1 MNKHTGKLLI
11 LGGFGIMTLTS
22 LLSALIFFTRILL
35 PNIFVALFGL
45 ANVIAWLAVVLGF
58 GVLFLANRNV
68 LDLCLTIG
76 FAATA
81 FFRFISVGLGSSE
94 LLHVINGMVFTGSGG
109 LASLILT
116 VTFIIWAVKLFKTTP
131 LGSILVIASVIL
143 PFFVTRLIFVIFGL
157 SYFTTAIALIAEI
170 ALISFR
176 PIAAYLDM

>member
-1 MNKHTGKLLI
+1 MNKQTGKLLI

-35 PNIFVALFGL
+35 PNIFGALFGI
-45 ANVIAWLAVVLGF
+45 ANIIAWLAVVLGF

-68 LDLCLTIG
+68 LDLCLAVG

-81 FFRFISVGLGSSE
+81 FLRFISIGLGSSE
-94 LLHVINGMVFTGSGG
+94 LLHVINGMAFAGSSV
-109 LASLILT
+109 LAALILT
-116 VTFIIWAVKLFKTTP
+116 VTFIIWAIKLFKTTP

-143 PFFVTRLIFVIFGL
+143 PFIATRLIFEMFGL
-157 SYFTTAIALIAEI
+157 SYFTTAIALIAEV

-176 PIAAYLDM
+176 AIAAYLDM